1 MRPQH
6 RNLAGRS
13 VAFPNTFLPAAAAA
27 DTGASRVL
35 VQRVRFNSYKF
46 AGPTTGA

>member
-1 MRPQH
+1 M
-6 RNLAGRS
+6 
-13 VAFPNTFLPAAAAA
+13 AFPNTFLPAAAAA